1 MPINLN
7 PIQYSA
13 FITGITGALPILPT
27 QLIWLGQGPAYA
39 DHWVIE
45 AAVRNTPVRLSFK
58 FKKNLPIRCCI
69 NLRPYSLNFG
79 EAKPAL
85 VQGFCQWVQD
95 HYSQAVKA
103 NDPAPYFKPFGHQ
116 PNPVNGQPA
125 RTIDTFFELNNG
137 MCLTR
142 LPTVKSCPE
151 FPQLGSSIVVKLTL
165 VEAVSRI
172 LQRLR

>member
-79 EAKPAL
+79 EAKTSSSTGILPMGARPL
-85 VQGFCQWVQD
+85 QPGCE
-95 HYSQAVKA
+95 SQRPRPLFQAFW
-103 NDPAPYFKPFGHQ
+103 PS
-116 PNPVNGQPA
+116 
-125 RTIDTFFELNNG
+125 TE
-137 MCLTR
+137 
-142 LPTVKSCPE
+142 
-151 FPQLGSSIVVKLTL
+151 SS
-165 VEAVSRI
+165 
-172 LQRLR
+172 